1 MSKSKRPLPPE
12 ERADNDRL
20 KAIWN
25 SKKAELRLNQ
35 ELLADAMEMGQ
46 SAVSHYLNG
55 YNRLNAKAATKFA
68 SVLQVKVSDFSP
80 SLALEI
86 ESMIRAGQSVSDATN
101 TTPRENHI
109 LSDVSVASEL
119 MTASVPVMD
128 QEFSAGQGAAAQSME
143 DFYDGHRDISLSDLD
158 AHDIQPNNARI
169 IKIRGDSMWPT
180 LWGGDEVLADT
191 YVPRLTSS
199 KIYAF
204 EFDGELKVK
213 RFTKKMDGS
222 WLISSDN
229 KDDPAY
235 TDEIVSAHNA
245 RQLRVIAEVK
255 KLVSRNL

>member
-1 MSKSKRPLPPE
+1 
-12 ERADNDRL
+12 
-20 KAIWN
+20 
-25 SKKAELRLNQ
+25 
-35 ELLADAMEMGQ
+35 
-46 SAVSHYLNG
+46 
-55 YNRLNAKAATKFA
+55 
-68 SVLQVKVSDFSP
+68 
-80 SLALEI
+80 
-86 ESMIRAGQSVSDATN
+86 
-101 TTPRENHI
+101 
-109 LSDVSVASEL
+109 
-119 MTASVPVMD
+119 MD
-128 QEFSAGQGAAAQSME
+128 QEFSAGQGATAEKLE
-143 DFYDGHRDISLSDLD
+143 DFVDGHRDINLSDLD
-158 AHDIQPNNARI
+158 AHGIQPSNARI

-245 RQLRVIAEVK
+245 QQLRVIAEVK